1 MASEPEMM
9 ELRQEIDQLR
19 AGLDAAL
26 EKMRRLNGGEL
37 PNGHDTFATAEK
49 MWTELKRQAQQVSQE
64 IEEKPL
70 VSAVTAFSIGM
81 TIGMLLRGRR
91 A

>member
-1 MASEPEMM
+1 MPPEPEMS

-37 PNGHDTFATAEK
+37 PNGHDAFAAAEK
-49 MWTELKRQAQQVSQE
+49 MWAELKRQAQQVSDE

-70 VSAVTAFSIGM
+70 ISAVTAFSIGV
-81 TIGMLLRGRR
+81 TVGMLLRGRR
-91 A
+91 G

>member
-1 MASEPEMM
+1 MAAEPEMA

-26 EKMRRLNGGEL
+26 DKMRRLNGGDL
-37 PNGHDTFATAEK
+37 PNGRDTFATAER
-49 MWTELKRQAQQVSQE
+49 MWAELKHQAQQVSQE

-70 VSAVTAFSIGM
+70 ISAVTAFGIGV

-91 A
+91 G